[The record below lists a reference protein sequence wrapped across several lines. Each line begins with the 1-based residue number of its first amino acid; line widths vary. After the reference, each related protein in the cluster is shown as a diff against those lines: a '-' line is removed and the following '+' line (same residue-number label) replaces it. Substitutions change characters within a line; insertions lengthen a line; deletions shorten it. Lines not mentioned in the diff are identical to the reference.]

1 MAGKIVNSVLDIL
14 NVRSLPGDQVK
25 MPRRQ
30 LSRKNWNKKE
40 GPRLG
45 SQT

>member
-1 MAGKIVNSVLDIL
+1 MAGKIMNSVLDIL

-30 LSRKNWNKKE
+30 VERTGIKK
-40 GPRLG
+40 RVLG
-45 SQT
+45 